1 MGDAPVHA
9 SPVEKRYDTDEA
21 LAAVGGHHHR
31 IHLHHRGRE
40 KRREKEQ
47 AGRQGSNA
55 TLQDSYKHGLRLHL
69 DGTTSSHSS
78 QTRLFRSGSP
88 TPSIASSMSN
98 NRGEAA
104 PQSPDE
110 VNSKEKGRGRG
121 LFGILGGRSKDKD
134 KGADNKRS
142 LKPKAS
148 EPMLNSGTSSS
159 AVSDTK
165 PRGGS
170 SGEHITPR
178 AFEFASVAELAAKKK
193 ADASRR
199 GFSDTGKDPRGMG
212 RRSKNGNSSN
222 PMEYRLDTSF
232 ADQASWLKQGVET
245 QLPEAVS
252 WEPPESWATLGMD
265 PAGDIA
271 PDEEPNDESGRE
283 DSHTVRSLRTKHVD
297 TPLTGYSIAFGYS
310 VRTPPSPPSPA
321 NCLLQ

>member
-21 LAAVGGHHHR
+21 IAATSGHHHR
-31 IHLHHRGRE
+31 IHIHRGRE
-40 KRREKEQ
+40 KRREKEL

-69 DGTTSSHSS
+69 DGTASSHSS

-98 NRGEAA
+98 NRIELA

-110 VNSKEKGRGRG
+110 VGSKEKGRGRG
-121 LFGILGGRSKDKD
+121 LFSRLGISKDKD
-134 KGADNKRS
+134 KGGDNKRT

-148 EPMLNSGTSSS
+148 ESMINSGAPNSVISDSTPRDGSSS
-159 AVSDTK
+159 
-165 PRGGS
+165 
-170 SGEHITPR
+170 EHMNPR
-178 AFEFASVAELAAKKK
+178 AYDFASTPQLLAKKK
-193 ADASRR
+193 EHASRR
-199 GFSDTGKDPRGMG
+199 GFSDAGKDPRGLG
-212 RRSKNGNSSN
+212 RKSKNGSLNT
-222 PMEYRLDTSF
+222 PMEYRIDTSF
-232 ADQASWLKQGVET
+232 SDQASWLKQGVET

-265 PAGDIA
+265 PTGNFP
-271 PDEEPNDESGRE
+271 PDEEPNDDSGGE
-283 DSHTVRSLRTKHVD
+283 DSHTVGSLRMKPVD
-297 TPLTGYSIAFGYS
+297 AALTGYSTAFGYS
-310 VRTPPSPPSPA
+310 ARTPLSLPSLA